1 MRARSRVTS
10 VGVMYSGYWA
20 MASFSEWSRIARGLL
35 NTRAPCDSASSSSQV
50 LVTYSM
56 SKGGSL
62 RISTASKAES
72 GSSALLPSRYQALW
86 SASLVSPVR
95 CRRVATVST
104 VRPDSASCGCRHQY
118 SSWPRAAASVIM
130 A

>member
-10 VGVMYSGYWA
+10 VGVMNSGCWA
-20 MASFSEWSRIARGLL
+20 IASFSEWSRIARGLL
-35 NTRAPCDSASSSSQV
+35 NTRAPCCSASSSSQV

-56 SKGGSL
+56 SNGGSL
-62 RISTASKAES
+62 RISTASKADS
-72 GSSALLPSRYQALW
+72 GSSALLPSRYQAL
-86 SASLVSPVR
+86 SSPVR
-95 CRRVATVST
+95 CRRVASVST
-104 VRPDSASCGCRHQY
+104 VLPDRHSCGCRHQY